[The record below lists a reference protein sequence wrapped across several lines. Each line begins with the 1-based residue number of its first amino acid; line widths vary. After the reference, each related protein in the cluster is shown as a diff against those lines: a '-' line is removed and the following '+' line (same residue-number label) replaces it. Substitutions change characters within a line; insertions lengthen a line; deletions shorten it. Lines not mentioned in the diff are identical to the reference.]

1 MTTTLSLPADWRL
14 RVRRTGSALLGRPA
28 FKATFPFL
36 VVIGAWWLV
45 DYAALFP
52 KAFFVGPGA
61 VIETFTRMLWKG
73 YLPEYLADSL
83 TRLFTGSAIAIA
95 VGIPLGYIIGLNRYI
110 RRACWPVIMFFQAIA
125 DIAWLPLLVIW
136 FGFSLTSVNLVLFYS
151 IVFPLV
157 LSIIAGI
164 DSQREDLLRAAR
176 SLGANRR
183 QIFLEVI
190 LPGSFAFVATG
201 IRVGLGYGWRALIA
215 TEIIVGSSGI
225 GFMMFEARREGD
237 IALVLVGMT
246 ILATLWYATDA
257 LILSPLERATV
268 ERWGLVRRTG
278 TA

>member
-1 MTTTLSLPADWRL
+1 
-14 RVRRTGSALLGRPA
+14 
-28 FKATFPFL
+28 
-36 VVIGAWWLV
+36 
-45 DYAALFP
+45 
-52 KAFFVGPGA
+52 
-61 VIETFTRMLWKG
+61 
-73 YLPEYLADSL
+73 LADSL